1 MATKQAKPAVRKEMS
16 GIERLS
22 LRVSSMI
29 NHPIAQ
35 ERRSVT
41 IHRLDT
47 DEDREWEE
55 VMSVLTSTDDLDIT
69 FEDDGAVTVKWE
81 PIPDD
86 ERPPVA
92 NDYEPE
98 EEAAPF

>member
-29 NHPIAQ
+29 NHPISQ

-41 IHRLDT
+41 IHRLDS
-47 DEDREWEE
+47 DGDREWEE
-55 VMSVLTSTDDLDIT
+55 VMSVLTNTDEFDVTLD
-69 FEDDGAVTVKWE
+69 DDGAVTVKWE

-86 ERPPVA
+86 DRPVEA

-98 EEAAPF
+98 AEAAPF